1 MKGLTLNATPEEKP
15 KTTLKRKV
23 GYLNELVSATRAR
36 VAEMEI
42 DDRMD
47 IIEKESIEGENRI
60 NKINQSES

>member
-23 GYLNELVSATRAR
+23 GYLNELVSATRAK

-42 DDRMD
+42 DNRMD
-47 IIEKESIEGENRI
+47 IIERESIERE
-60 NKINQSES
+60 INQSEESES

>member
-36 VAEMEI
+36 VAEMGL
-42 DDRMD
+42 DDQMD
-47 IIEKESIEGENRI
+47 IIEKECIEGESRI
-60 NKINQSES
+60 NEINQSES